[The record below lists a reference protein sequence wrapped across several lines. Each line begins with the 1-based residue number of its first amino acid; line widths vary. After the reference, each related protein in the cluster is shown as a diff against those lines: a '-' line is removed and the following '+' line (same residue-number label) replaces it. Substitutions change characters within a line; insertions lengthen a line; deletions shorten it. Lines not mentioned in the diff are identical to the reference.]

1 MIAQDND
8 LQENEEIQEKI
19 QDYLQELMLE
29 KITDL
34 EVEQKIKLTEDDL
47 RLYYEE
53 NKEEYIDPEQV
64 RLTCIT
70 VTNEERAN
78 ETFQQ
83 IIEDGAD
90 IKELAQTLSD
100 RGELEGPGADPEDPG
115 NTGFITYNSF
125 SDVVKPFVDAAFALE
140 IGHTHDE
147 VIRAEVR
154 GEPYFMIFRKEEEKA
169 ERQKPFEEVRDSVE
183 SSAEQEK
190 RDKLLESWLSNLRD
204 KAQVKVHEDLIQ
216 VPVELEIEPDD
227 PETPT
232 ETGTEESNEEQEGSS
247 GETE

>member
-1 MIAQDND
+1 MI
-8 LQENEEIQEKI
+8 L
-19 QDYLQELMLE
+19 
-29 KITDL
+29 
-34 EVEQKIKLTEDDL
+34 
-47 RLYYEE
+47 
-53 NKEEYIDPEQV
+53 
-64 RLTCIT
+64 
-70 VTNEERAN
+70 
-78 ETFQQ
+78 
-83 IIEDGAD
+83 
-90 IKELAQTLSD
+90 
-100 RGELEGPGADPEDPG
+100 
-115 NTGFITYNSF
+115 
-125 SDVVKPFVDAAFALE
+125 
-140 IGHTHDE
+140 
-147 VIRAEVR
+147 
-154 GEPYFMIFRKEEEKA
+154 RKEEEKA